1 MVSAM
6 SVFCNVP
13 SDTRVVVRFHDGS
26 STDVTRWLSALY
38 TRGSLPTGA
47 SDDAVPVGEAVVI
60 GAAPEFWD
68 EGSLIPLDDALARIA
83 SGVAAALEEGIN
95 AER

>member
-1 MVSAM
+1 MP
-6 SVFCNVP
+6 VFCNVP

-38 TRGSLPTGA
+38 SRGSLPAGGTN
-47 SDDAVPVGEAVVI
+47 DAVAVGEAVVI

-68 EGSLIPLDDALARIA
+68 EGSPVPLDEALTRIA